1 MKIAEHLC
9 GGEGRVLIRDIL
21 DETQLNG
28 KCRLYAQITVEPG
41 CSIGYHIHHL
51 ESETYFI
58 LEGEGEY
65 NDNGAVR
72 MVKKGD
78 VTYTPDQCGHA
89 LKNTGMTNLVLMALI
104 IRN

>member
-1 MKIAEHLC
+1 MRIVEHLC
-9 GGEGRVLIRDIL
+9 GGEGRVLIRDLL

-28 KCRLYAQITVEPG
+28 KCGLYAEITVEPG
-41 CSIGYHIHHL
+41 CSIGYHVHHR

-65 NDNGAVR
+65 DDNGTVR

-78 VTYTPDQCGHA
+78 VTYTPDQC
-89 LKNTGMTNLVLMALI
+89 LSLI
-104 IRN
+104 HISEPTRH